1 MTPYAVNR
9 MLTQWK
15 NIFYFGTYL
24 ILTVFDEAQNHKHRL
39 MFVLIK
45 KFPIKKF
52 KKNPTN

>member
-24 ILTVFDEAQNHKHRL
+24 ILTVFDKAQNHKHRL
-39 MFVLIK
+39 MFALIK
-45 KFPIKKF
+45 KFPIKKL